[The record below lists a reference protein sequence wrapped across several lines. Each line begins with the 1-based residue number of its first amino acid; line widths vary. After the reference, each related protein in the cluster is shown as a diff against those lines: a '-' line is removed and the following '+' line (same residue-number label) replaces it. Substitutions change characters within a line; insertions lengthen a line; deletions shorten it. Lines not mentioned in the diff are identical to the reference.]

1 MAKNATK
8 NIMKYYWPLQGECI
22 DAFDRNILSKFIIK
36 TKKFTQ
42 SNQVKIFEKKF
53 SQWQSSKY
61 SIFVNSGSSANL
73 LIIFTCKD
81 LYKWDEKSEV
91 IVPSLTWTTTVTP
104 VLQAG
109 LKPVFVDCNLKDYSF
124 DYQQLEKRITKNTK
138 AIFVAHILGFPADI
152 KKIKEIIKKRKI
164 ILLEDSCESIGARLE
179 KKKVGNFGLA
189 SSFSFYW
196 GHHLSTIE
204 GGMITTNNKK
214 FYERCIIKRSH
225 GLARE
230 LPKKSQYKIKSKFSN
245 INFKYLFI
253 TDGFNL
259 RNTEINAF
267 LGNLNIKKLNK
278 WIKVRNQNYTEIF
291 ELLKKKFNKYFILPN
306 FKRSYSSFA
315 ISFVFKQ
322 KKIKLLFENFLEKN
336 KFETRPFI
344 SGNLLKHPYLKKFSS
359 KNFFNNSNLIHS
371 NGLYI
376 GNNQFI
382 NNVKLKK
389 LKKLISYFFKKY
401 E

>member
-322 KKIKLLFENFLEKN
+322 KKN
-336 KFETRPFI
+336 KI
-344 SGNLLKHPYLKKFSS
+344 
-359 KNFFNNSNLIHS
+359 I
-371 NGLYI
+371 I
-376 GNNQFI
+376 
-382 NNVKLKK
+382 
-389 LKKLISYFFKKY
+389 
-401 E
+401 